1 MPNATTPETTGRKGK
16 GGITAGNHCLKAF
29 CDCGGYVNIAPD
41 YGTRLP
47 AKMPARLVVLRDILG
62 PPPPGGYPAELL
74 LPPGKVKDG
83 GLGKVLYCSH
93 HVPQDEVKVTTNPS
107 DGKLRKQVAGTG
119 ARARVP
125 LTEVQAA
132 VATKGKKAFRRR
144 ASDVHATKGN
154 FLSPARQGP

>member
-62 PPPPGGYPAELL
+62 PPPGGYPAELL

-93 HVPQDEVKVTTNPS
+93 HVPHDEVKVTTNPS